1 MWRTVL
7 WFGMFMPGTI
17 GFSPNRTKTRQPN
30 NQNEPHDAPL
40 PLVLLDPPP
49 RGGGAAP
56 DCGGVARQW
65 GVWGGRCGICGD
77 EWGITGNA
85 PHERP
90 GPVGRRYP
98 EGGVLALRFLG
109 EVTRAWLE
117 VALCPAPG
125 VPREDCRPLAPLDS
139 LRFRLPPSLACSHC
153 VLRLSY
159 REPRVG
165 AREGRL
171 CVDIGVGGPL
181 WRPPGGRGEAGGERP
196 GIEETVTV
204 NEDVRNI
211 SIITKEELVAVTED
225 ISDLEESDI
234 ASEKV
239 TIIEATKDALIQ
251 L

>member
-30 NQNEPHDAPL
+30 NQNEPPDAPL
-40 PLVLLDPPP
+40 TLVLLDPPP

-98 EGGVLALRFLG
+98 KGGVLAL
-109 EVTRAWLE
+109 TRQLAVEYGPHNIRVNAVSPGTIATPLIQRILKERGTTEQEAGMSNCVQRIGRPEE
-117 VALCPAPG
+117 VARVVCF
-125 VPREDCRPLAPLDS
+125 LAS
-139 LRFRLPPSLACSHC
+139 QEASFMT
-153 VLRLSY
+153 
-159 REPRVG
+159 
-165 AREGRL
+165 
-171 CVDIGVGGPL
+171 
-181 WRPPGGRGEAGGERP
+181 GEN
-196 GIEETVTV
+196 VTV
-204 NEDVRNI
+204 DGGVMAIGNWA
-211 SIITKEELVAVTED
+211 KVA
-225 ISDLEESDI
+225 
-234 ASEKV
+234 
-239 TIIEATKDALIQ
+239 
-251 L
+251 